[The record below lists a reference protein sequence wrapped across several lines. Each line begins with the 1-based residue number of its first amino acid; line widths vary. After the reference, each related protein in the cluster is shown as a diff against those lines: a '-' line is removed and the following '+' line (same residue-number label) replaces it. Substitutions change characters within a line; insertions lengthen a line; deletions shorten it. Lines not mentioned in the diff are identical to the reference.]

1 MKLTCVLVVLLL
13 VLPFGDLI
21 TTSNTEDNKRGATPW
36 QNSLKARG
44 VCSTPEGS
52 CVHNGCICQNA
63 PCCHPSGCNWANVC
77 PGFLWDKN

>member
-21 TTSNTEDNKRGATPW
+21 
-36 QNSLKARG
+36 G

-63 PCCHPSGCNWANVC
+63 PCCHPSGCNWVNVC
-77 PGFLWDKN
+77 PGFLWDRS